1 MQNDLLK
8 FPVCWTSFESCAKFD
23 LVPAQPVVQPLVG
36 GQLARDEIST
46 VEESQMS
53 RRQPE
58 LLEWPVA
65 CICVLQVLK
74 PKPHRVIV
82 VIDLKDARRA
92 QRAGE
97 VDEKPRAVCQDLT
110 GGSRYLA
117 LLVESRPPNDFDHA
131 GPWDLFMPPN

>member
-1 MQNDLLK
+1 MQRDLLK
-8 FPVCWTSFESCAKFD
+8 LPEDWTSFESCAKFD
-23 LVPAQPVVQPLVG
+23 LVPAQPIVQPLVG

-46 VEESQMS
+46 VKESQMS

-65 CICVLQVLK
+65 SIRVLQILK
-74 PKPHRVIV
+74 RKPYRVIV

-97 VDEKPRAVCQDLT
+97 VDEKPRAVCQDL
-110 GGSRYLA
+110 
-117 LLVESRPPNDFDHA
+117 
-131 GPWDLFMPPN
+131 